1 MDFAVYE
8 DTPRTDVW
16 MRAVIFLPSA
26 IILATALIMPIEEE
40 WVPVLLV
47 LVALMAGTLLFL
59 LIPSKLSILDSAI
72 RIGFRLP
79 LAFLIPFNT
88 VVTLRPSRWS
98 TIGMNL
104 PSNMSQSNA
113 VEIVRKHRLSVT
125 ITPSDRGAFLANFDM
140 AFKKW
145 KMYEGRNL

>member
-16 MRAVIFLPSA
+16 MRAVIFLPSVIILTTA
-26 IILATALIMPIEEE
+26 IIMPVEEP
-40 WVPVLLV
+40 WVPALMVLIAV
-47 LVALMAGTLLFL
+47 MAGTLLYL
-59 LIPSKLSILDSAI
+59 LIPSKLSVLDSSI
-72 RIGFRLP
+72 RIGFRIP
-79 LAFLIPFNT
+79 FAFTIPFNT
-88 VVTLRPSRWS
+88 VVTLQPSRWS

-145 KMYEGRNL
+145 KMYEGRDL